1 MGSSPKKNIVLLLL
15 LPTVNLYS
23 CRKKSEKYDH
33 WTSILRGRKKKD
45 KAKRFANQQR
55 SNVDI
60 VLAGVYC
67 FCLRAIKVVEEN
79 NSYIGQLLTA
89 ADRCKNKV

>member
-1 MGSSPKKNIVLLLL
+1 MYWEELE
-15 LPTVNLYS
+15 VN
-23 CRKKSEKYDH
+23 
-33 WTSILRGRKKKD
+33 

-60 VLAGVYC
+60 ALAGVYR
-67 FCLRAIKVVEEN
+67 FCLHAIKAVEEN

-89 ADRCKNKV
+89 ADRCKKFLNCNIFHVEFFFLVFTAVQRC